1 MPTIMEVTVQGRLFN
16 QETMNVFNYH
26 YDGVASDPGGLASLL
41 LNGLGW
47 PLWDVGSGSY
57 PDTSVAEAW
66 RLAVNGQFTFELIT
80 VRNVYSRT
88 DFVEWLFPIAGAA
101 RTGAEGG
108 EATSPALTYAFKSSK
123 ALADIKRGARRIAG
137 ASEPRI
143 EAGGVI
149 SVAGLALLNELAS
162 TFSSALPAFGDQFV
176 SCICKKEKLP
186 VLNPDG
192 TPKGRFKYEYF
203 TDIEEQLDNTA
214 FPISWGAVS
223 TIRTQ
228 TSRQYGRGR

>member
-16 QETMNVFNYH
+16 QQTLNVFNYH
-26 YDGVASDPGGLASLL
+26 YDGVASDPGGLSTIL

-47 PLWDVGSGSY
+47 PLWDIVTSQY
-57 PDTSVAEAW
+57 PDGSVAEAW
-66 RLAVNGQFTFELIT
+66 RLAVNGQFTFEIIT

-88 DFVEWLFPIAGAA
+88 DFVEWLFPISGAA

-108 EATSPALTYAFKSSK
+108 EATSPALTYALKSSK

-143 EAGGVI
+143 EAGGVL
-149 SVAGLALLNELAS
+149 SVAGLSLLNELAG
-162 TFSSALPAFGDQFV
+162 TFSSLLPAFDNQFA
-176 SCICKKEKLP
+176 SCICKKEKVP
-186 VLNPDG
+186 VLNPDD
-192 TPKGRFKYEYF
+192 TPSGRFKYEYF
-203 TDIEEQLDNTA
+203 TDIEEQIDNTA
-214 FPISWGAVS
+214 YPVIWGAVP